1 MIYHFNLRIDHD
13 SGVAADFDLPQ
24 EKLWQAQT
32 HKEWVQLYLET
43 EGTAYRNKIS
53 THYTHEMTIDTDLG
67 NPSLGEAINELF
79 QTKTVKPNL
88 GEFSHCIILHELYN
102 EIAIITTYH
111 SRQLASWTP
120 VSESTGIFPVS
131 LSEPLGPGDRKLTVL
146 GHSVQHSNATSDWRN
161 AALDC
166 IDVLHWA
173 ANAKIASL
181 SGVEHPMVLHLH
193 YSRIVLLVPRVAL
206 MTITESAL
214 SVSNAKETGIRHNHS
229 QNVIEAA
236 EHRIRE
242 WTQRDSVSLIYLQ
255 YFIHY

>member
-1 MIYHFNLRIDHD
+1 MIDI
-13 SGVAADFDLPQ
+13 
-24 EKLWQAQT
+24 
-32 HKEWVQLYLET
+32 
-43 EGTAYRNKIS
+43 
-53 THYTHEMTIDTDLG
+53 DLG
-67 NPSLGEAINELF
+67 NPNPSLGKATNELF
-79 QTKTVKPNL
+79 QTKSIKSDL

-102 EIAIITTYH
+102 EIANITTYH

-120 VSESTGIFPVS
+120 TSDSTSTFPTS
-131 LSEPLGPGDRKLTVL
+131 LSESLGPGHRKLIVL

-206 MTITESAL
+206 MTIAESAL
-214 SVSNAKETGIRHNHS
+214 PVSNVNATGIRYHHS
-229 QNVIEAA
+229 QKAVEAA

-242 WTQRDSVSLIYLQ
+242 WTQRDSVSLILLE

>member
-1 MIYHFNLRIDHD
+1 MIDI
-13 SGVAADFDLPQ
+13 
-24 EKLWQAQT
+24 
-32 HKEWVQLYLET
+32 
-43 EGTAYRNKIS
+43 
-53 THYTHEMTIDTDLG
+53 DLG
-67 NPSLGEAINELF
+67 NPNPSLGKATNELF
-79 QTKTVKPNL
+79 QTKSIKSDL

-102 EIAIITTYH
+102 EIANITTYH

-120 VSESTGIFPVS
+120 TSDSTSTFPTS
-131 LSEPLGPGDRKLTVL
+131 LSESLGPGHRKLTVL

-206 MTITESAL
+206 MTIAESAL
-214 SVSNAKETGIRHNHS
+214 PVSNVNATGIRYHHS
-229 QNVIEAA
+229 QKAVEAA

-242 WTQRDSVSLIYLQ
+242 WTQRDSVSLILLE